1 MKDKLIMFIS
11 TRTPFQGALFYFFA
25 PYFILIIFEC
35 VFGSNLNSC
44 TSWFNWVWTP
54 GTDQIDQVRI
64 YRKNIDLQLNCFEEI
79 FGRYGLD
86 YQLTDREHI
95 LYTKICDELKLGKIS
110 QSNTFTL
117 ETYYVELLKSVEQ
130 NHFERWQEHSA
141 TIEMSGS
148 SALSASMLKG
158 FGFGGFS
165 CSYTSLYEVFTN
177 SRADVNSSRILVKD
191 FKDSYVEM
199 DLLLQCSK
207 EIVTREFMVW
217 ENLTIQS
224 RRVTE
229 IAESDLWWRKYLQY
243 ISTKQESVYSYPDIL
258 VHRTDLEQTIRRN
271 MPNYTWT
278 ETDTIELFF

>member
-1 MKDKLIMFIS
+1 MKDKLIIFIS
-11 TRTPFQGALFYFFA
+11 TRTPFQGVLFHFFA
-25 PYFILIIFEC
+25 PYLILITFEC

-44 TSWFNWVWTP
+44 TSWFNLLWTP
-54 GTDQIDQVRI
+54 DTDQLNQVRS

-86 YQLTDREHI
+86 YQLTDREYT
-95 LYTKICDELKLGKIS
+95 LYTKICEELNLGKTR

-117 ETYYVELLKSVEQ
+117 ETYYEELLTSVEQ
-130 NHFERWQEHSA
+130 NHLARWEEHTA
-141 TIEMSGS
+141 TLEMSGS
-148 SALSASMLKG
+148 SAVSAAMLKG

-165 CSYTSLYEVFTN
+165 CSYTSLYEVFSN

-191 FKDSYVEM
+191 FKDSYILM
-199 DLLLQCSK
+199 DSLLQCSK
-207 EIVTREFMVW
+207 EIITRDYMAW
-217 ENLTIQS
+217 ENATTQS

-243 ISTKQESVYSYPDIL
+243 ISTNRESVYSYPEIL
-258 VHRTDLEQTIRRN
+258 VNRTNLEQTIKRH
-271 MPNYTWT
+271 MPNYKWT

>member
-1 MKDKLIMFIS
+1 MKDKLVIFVS
-11 TRTPFQGALFYFFA
+11 TRTPFQGVLFHLFA

-44 TSWFNWVWTP
+44 TSWFNLVWTP
-54 GTDQIDQVRI
+54 DTDQLNQVRN

-86 YQLTDREHI
+86 YPLTDHEYT
-95 LYTKICDELKLGKIS
+95 LYTKICDELKLGKTS
-110 QSNTFTL
+110 QSNTFKL
-117 ETYYVELLKSVEQ
+117 ETYYAELLKSVEK

-141 TIEMSGS
+141 TLEMSGS

-165 CSYTSLYEVFTN
+165 CSYTSLYEVFSN
-177 SRADVNSSRILVKD
+177 SRADVHSSRILVKD
-191 FKDSYVEM
+191 FKDSYIEM
-199 DLLLQCSK
+199 DILLQCSK
-207 EIVTREFMVW
+207 EIVTRDYMVW
-217 ENLTIQS
+217 ENLTTQS
-224 RRVTE
+224 RRITE

-258 VHRTDLEQTIRRN
+258 VHRTDLEQTIKRH
-271 MPNYTWT
+271 MPNYKWT